1 MRKRITTFLLLVC
14 MSFMYSQQEYSIL
27 KISPE
32 LLENADAVVRKMHTK
47 LVVEDIDK
55 VVVYT
60 TRIVTVFNENG
71 EYFIDAYQHYDEGDG
86 IEKQQAIIV
95 DAMGNEVE
103 KFRKKDFSDVSAF
116 GSGTLFADNRVSY
129 LDYNARNY
137 PYTVIYTSE
146 FENEDTVFLD
156 QWFPL
161 EGYNVS
167 IEESIFELE
176 NPDAHALRFQEN
188 NFDKVSIEDH
198 SVENHFLYKLQNVKA
213 RKHEDFEPSL
223 RRTTPSLLFSLEKFE
238 LKGVAGET
246 RNWKHFGKWM
256 YDNLVAEHDH
266 LPESTIKK
274 IEELTNSA
282 SSIEEKAR
290 LIYQYVQENT
300 RYISV
305 QYGIGGWE
313 PETAMNVD
321 RLGYGD
327 CKGLTNY
334 TKALLKSQGIES
346 YYTVIYG
353 GNSKRHINPDFTIMQ
368 GNHVILNIPTEHGI
382 DLWLECTSQTTPFN
396 YMGDFTDDRYA
407 LRVTEEGGEII
418 RTRKYEV
425 SDNVQ
430 AIECDIQLDENGNF
444 DAEFIRISE
453 GIPYGDRYGLK
464 RETEDDLKK
473 YYRNEWGR
481 LQNLHFE
488 NIAFEDDRVAIQFQE
503 KLKFSGSRLASPA
516 GERLLVPLN
525 FIQQGNIMKKTSQER
540 TMPFVFERG
549 KTYKDHFSFKIP
561 QGYKIEALPGSDEIA
576 SEFGEFSISISASE
590 ENKSIE
596 VERVLIIH
604 EGEWPSEQFQNFTQF
619 IDKVN
624 TLNNLKAVIAKS
636 EKS

>member
-1 MRKRITTFLLLVC
+1 MRKRIITFLLLVC

-71 EYFIDAYQHYDEGDG
+71 EYFIDAFQHHDVGQG
-86 IEKQQAIIV
+86 IEKQQAIIL
-95 DAMGNEVE
+95 DAMGYEVD
-103 KFRKKDFSDVSAF
+103 KFRKKDFSNVSAF

-129 LDYNARNY
+129 LDYNARTY

-146 FENEDTVFLD
+146 FENEDTVFLN

-167 IEESIFELE
+167 IEESVYELE
-176 NPDAHALRFQEN
+176 NPDGHALRFQEN
-188 NFDKVSIEDH
+188 NFEDLAI
-198 SVENHFLYKLQNVKA
+198 ENHSTGNHYLYKLKNIKA
-213 RKHEDFEPSL
+213 RKHEDFEPSF
-223 RRTTPSLLFSLEKFE
+223 RNTTPNLLFSLDKFE

-246 RNWKHFGKWM
+246 RDWKHFGKWM
-256 YDNLVAEHDH
+256 YDHLVAEHDH

-274 IEELTNSA
+274 MEDLTAGA

-346 YYTVIYG
+346 YYTVIHAG
-353 GNSKRHINPDFTIMQ
+353 ESKRHIEPDFTIMQ
-368 GNHVILNIPTEHGI
+368 GNHVILNIPAEDGT

-396 YMGDFTDDRYA
+396 YIGEFTDDRYA
-407 LRVTEEGGEII
+407 LRVSEDGGEIV
-418 RTRKYEV
+418 RTKKYMA

-430 AIECDIQLDENGNF
+430 AIDCDIQLDVNGNF
-444 DAEFIRISE
+444 EAVFTRTSE
-453 GIPYGDRYGLK
+453 GVPYGEYYRLQ
-464 RETEDDLKK
+464 RENEDDLKK

-481 LQNLHFE
+481 LQNLNFE
-488 NIAFEDDRVAIQFQE
+488 DIEFHDDRVAIQFQE
-503 KLKFSGSRLASPA
+503 ELKFSGSRLASPA

-561 QGYKIEALPGSDEIA
+561 PGYEIEALPGSDEIA
-576 SEFGEFSISISASE
+576 SEFGEFSINISASGE
-590 ENKSIE
+590 DNSIE
-596 VERVLIIH
+596 VDRVLIIQ
-604 EGEWPSEQFQNFTQF
+604 EGEWPSDQFQNFTQF

-636 EKS
+636 KKS